1 VADKHDGRWTDRR
14 PEPERC
20 RRIAG
25 FLWTAR
31 SLVSEYL
38 TIDPDWAGRPGS
50 HLGKELSHVERTDG
64 KEFRDE
70 VQAAVNN
77 AGILL
82 FATVQHLESIAVL
95 LGADVPPIYSLTAL
109 ARVAMELGAGAW
121 RLTDPTIDARTRVA
135 RLSLDRLN
143 SARELDKLLTET
155 GMTRAE
161 LGNHASLEETAKK
174 IEALGLAVKV
184 GERSSAGDRVDGHE
198 RPAISTTMETFA
210 GRHIETDSKRIY
222 RLFSAVTHG
231 TQWGVTVFFSTKDTA
246 DGRLSSEFAVE
257 QGWVDGASLVGAES
271 YAWAVENF
279 VALLG
284 WDEQPLNRWMTKIDA
299 IFGDLLGA

>member
-50 HLGKELSHVERTDG
+50 QLGKELSHVERTDG

-82 FATVQHLESIAVL
+82 FATVQSF
-95 LGADVPPIYSLTAL
+95 L
-109 ARVAMELGAGAW
+109 A
-121 RLTDPTIDARTRVA
+121 PTF
-135 RLSLDRLN
+135 
-143 SARELDKLLTET
+143 
-155 GMTRAE
+155 
-161 LGNHASLEETAKK
+161 
-174 IEALGLAVKV
+174 
-184 GERSSAGDRVDGHE
+184 
-198 RPAISTTMETFA
+198 RPST
-210 GRHIETDSKRIY
+210 
-222 RLFSAVTHG
+222 
-231 TQWGVTVFFSTKDTA
+231 
-246 DGRLSSEFAVE
+246 
-257 QGWVDGASLVGAES
+257 
-271 YAWAVENF
+271 
-279 VALLG
+279 
-284 WDEQPLNRWMTKIDA
+284 PLPR
-299 IFGDLLGA
+299 

>member
-1 VADKHDGRWTDRR
+1 MADKHDGRWTDRR

-50 HLGKELSHVERTDG
+50 QLGKELSHVERTDG

-109 ARVAMELGAGAW
+109 ARVAMELGAG
-121 RLTDPTIDARTRVA
+121 RVA
-135 RLSLDRLN
+135 PHGPDDRCAYPRRAPL
-143 SARELDKLLTET
+143 ARSTEQ
-155 GMTRAE
+155 R
-161 LGNHASLEETAKK
+161 
-174 IEALGLAVKV
+174 
-184 GERSSAGDRVDGHE
+184 
-198 RPAISTTMETFA
+198 
-210 GRHIETDSKRIY
+210 
-222 RLFSAVTHG
+222 
-231 TQWGVTVFFSTKDTA
+231 
-246 DGRLSSEFAVE
+246 
-257 QGWVDGASLVGAES
+257 VGA
-271 YAWAVENF
+271 
-279 VALLG
+279 
-284 WDEQPLNRWMTKIDA
+284 
-299 IFGDLLGA
+299 